1 MTDSAP
7 PQATPSPSLP
17 PLDTRDEQPA
27 TPTTRARRTNPGESW
42 LPPLALAEAGLLL
55 DVSIILDLAAAYL
68 PLIGIVFAPAVP
80 APFALLMLRR
90 GLRVSVLASFVSTF
104 LVTVLA
110 GPHFGWRMGL
120 QAIVG
125 VLIGWIMS
133 RRGSPYLSL
142 TLASLLIAAAGT
154 CSTFILI
161 VATGLPVKDVLEALR
176 NTMGAAAALVAG
188 SAHLLGLEPT
198 WLSLRPTLVT
208 LANLGLSY
216 WPLLLFAYLLCF
228 ALPMVALYL
237 AVATGMARVLGHDVR
252 PFPSQWMLRLLWV
265 FVWPLAF
272 ILSLP
277 RRLRRLLGRRR
288 VQSDMGERPESSH
301 PGNSSGSYAL
311 AARKGRDPR

>member
-1 MTDSAP
+1 MTDTAP

-17 PLDTRDEQPA
+17 PLDASDSPSHRGGGVRA
-27 TPTTRARRTNPGESW
+27 TPSESW

-55 DVSIILDLAAAYL
+55 DVGIILDLAAVYL

-90 GLRVSVLASFVSTF
+90 GLRVSVLASFVSAF

-133 RRGSPYLSL
+133 RRGSPYLAL
-142 TLASLLIAAAGT
+142 TLASLLIAVAGT

-161 VATGLPVKDVLEALR
+161 VATGLPVKDVVEVLR
-176 NTMGAAAALVAG
+176 NAMSAAASLAAG
-188 SAHLLGLEPT
+188 SAHLLGLEHL

-216 WPLLLFAYLLCF
+216 WPLLLFGYLLCF
-228 ALPMVALYL
+228 ALPMVTLYL
-237 AVATGMARVLGHDVR
+237 AVATGTARVLGHDVR
-252 PFPSQWMLRLLWV
+252 PFPSRWMLRLAWV
-265 FVWPLAF
+265 VLWPLVF
-272 ILSLP
+272 MLSLP
-277 RRLRRLLGRRR
+277 RRVRELFGRRR
-288 VQSDMGERPESSH
+288 MRSGMGERPESSH